1 MGKWIGRLCI
11 LLGVFCLLGA
21 LGLVLRNRWEAKKA
35 GETSRNMVESV
46 GNSILAN
53 REGAFSQSE
62 TDNPDE
68 TVGTVAEMQET
79 VPAEMPTVEVDGEKC
94 IGILSIPALGL
105 ELPVLTDWSYEKL
118 KKAPCLYYG
127 SYYEPNFVI
136 AAHNYASHFG
146 RLSQLRPGD
155 LVTFTDVNGSVYSY
169 EVALLETLPKEAT
182 EAMITGGFDLSLYTC
197 TTGGGSRV
205 TVRCIG
211 Q

>member
-21 LGLVLRNRWEAKKA
+21 LGLVLRNRLEAKKA

-46 GNSILAN
+46 GNSILVN
-53 REGAFSQSE
+53 REGESSQSE

-79 VPAEMPTVEVDGEKC
+79 VPAEMPTVEVDGAKC
-94 IGILSIPALGL
+94 IGILSIPVLGL

-118 KKAPCLYYG
+118 KQAPCLYYG
-127 SYYEPNFVI
+127 SYFEPNFVI

-155 LVTFTDVNGSVYSY
+155 LVTFTDVNGRVYSY

-182 EAMITGGFDLSLYTC
+182 EVMITGGFDLSLYTC